1 MADNSMMGNV
11 TQVEQYGKNL
21 GQVQQQVREIFKKLQ
36 QQTRSIGNVWKDD
49 QFKNFEQ
56 EFNQNIVKSINETT
70 AKMELMSNYVKKM
83 VEIHR
88 QAQNQNQGEHQGK
101 YSLHVPYLLTA
112 ARADSSGQI
121 PRHSRHR

>member
-11 TQVEQYGKNL
+11 SQVEQYGKSLN
-21 GQVQQQVREIFKKLQ
+21 QVQQQMREIFKKLQ
-36 QQTRSIGNVWKDD
+36 QQTNSIGNIWKDD

-56 EFNQNIVKSINETT
+56 EFNQTIVKNVNEVT

-88 QAQNQNQGEHQGK
+88 QAQSQK
-101 YSLHVPYLLTA
+101 
-112 ARADSSGQI
+112 I
-121 PRHSRHR
+121 F

>member
-83 VEIHR
+83 VEIHH
-88 QAQNQNQGEHQGK
+88 QAQNQK
-101 YSLHVPYLLTA
+101 IY
-112 ARADSSGQI
+112 
-121 PRHSRHR
+121 